1 MAANFLSPLIII
13 SAWTCCWL
21 GPFMFILYNRVYGEE
36 KDDNDENVKREAIE
50 KVEYLT
56 FDDDYY
62 CVKESDLNS

>member
-1 MAANFLSPLIII
+1 
-13 SAWTCCWL
+13 
-21 GPFMFILYNRVYGEE
+21 MFILYNRVYGEE